1 MFAIKLV
8 YFPRKKHDPR
18 FILNKI
24 FIAHPSHHHPGNP
37 HRWCVFTALR
47 KPGVLRW
54 VVLQLLLSCLSQ
66 GPLGQKW
73 DGKKKNGEKLYQ
85 GCFENLYQGC
95 FEHLFQGCFEIL
107 FRCSFEMLLQGCF
120 EMFVSC
126 EQKDG
131 HCPRILE
138 DTKPYTIGG
147 SWAALTNLKKKLQ

>member
-1 MFAIKLV
+1 MA
-8 YFPRKKHDPR
+8 RR
-18 FILNKI
+18 FL
-24 FIAHPSHHHPGNP
+24 
-37 HRWCVFTALR
+37 
-47 KPGVLRW
+47 
-54 VVLQLLLSCLSQ
+54 
-66 GPLGQKW
+66 
-73 DGKKKNGEKLYQ
+73 EKFYTRDV
-85 GCFENLYQGC
+85 FENLFPGC